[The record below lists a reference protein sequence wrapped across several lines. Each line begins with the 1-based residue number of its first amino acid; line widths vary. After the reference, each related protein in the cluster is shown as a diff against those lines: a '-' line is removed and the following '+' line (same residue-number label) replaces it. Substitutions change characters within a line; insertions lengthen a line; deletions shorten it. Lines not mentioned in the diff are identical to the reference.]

1 MTKNAKTAV
10 GVVGVVVVGLGGW
23 WAWRRYAA
31 AERRRKTLAFLATP
45 AGRSFIGLL
54 PSIQTR

>member
-10 GVVGVVVVGLGGW
+10 GVVGVVAVGLGGW

-31 AERRRKTLAFLATP
+31 AERRRKALAFLATP
-45 AGRSFIGLL
+45 AGRSLINML
-54 PSIQTR
+54 PSLQTR